1 MLIVELR
8 LLVTFI
14 IFFMLL
20 ALTKF
25 SVMHIGYFHDKK
37 QGLSFLLPLLLI
49 FFSSSIL
56 MIRFTTLSFRNT
68 VSSILDPYFLKR
80 IYIFSYTIQGKF
92 FIIYFILLHRPIF
105 CVFCILISLLNQ
117 LVQLIFTF
125 VLHILNQLT
134 LHE

>member
-49 FFSSSIL
+49 FFSSSIPKC
-56 MIRFTTLSFRNT
+56 RVKT
-68 VSSILDPYFLKR
+68 PPPH
-80 IYIFSYTIQGKF
+80 
-92 FIIYFILLHRPIF
+92 HRPGQ
-105 CVFCILISLLNQ
+105 SLTVVRMGAWSTRNEL
-117 LVQLIFTF
+117 
-125 VLHILNQLT
+125 
-134 LHE
+134 